1 MPDNC
6 RAVYLYSIWY
16 FAYIVTAD
24 CLYAVL
30 GDFGLSYGFALPLTL
45 ALRMVHYRERTQG
58 QDCAGITR

>member
-1 MPDNC
+1 TLGEGADCRIIRIAQKLDTHAFALGGCQCERAHMPDNC

-30 GDFGLSYGFALPLTL
+30 G
-45 ALRMVHYRERTQG
+45 
-58 QDCAGITR
+58 